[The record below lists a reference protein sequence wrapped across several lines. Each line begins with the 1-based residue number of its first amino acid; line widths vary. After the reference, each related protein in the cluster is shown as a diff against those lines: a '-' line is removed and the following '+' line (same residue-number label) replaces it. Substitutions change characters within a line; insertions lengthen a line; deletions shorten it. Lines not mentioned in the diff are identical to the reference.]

1 MIPAILIPSFRSN
14 QLFFG
19 IQLKRSLN
27 LSLILCSFFVL
38 TVQGQRFKS
47 DIFTSID
54 SNVNVRYGEATNIKN
69 EMETLMLDVF
79 MPSADTM
86 KKRPLIVFIHGGG
99 FQNGNRKVSITQR
112 TVRQFVPKGY
122 VVSCI
127 SYRLGI
133 EDPKSNKDYAEAMYR
148 AQQDAR
154 TAIRFLKANATRWN
168 IDTAQ
173 VFVCGTSAGA
183 MTSLA
188 LAYMDEQEVPKE
200 VNINKWGPLEGNK
213 ENNAYSSKVKAVM
226 NLWGSMIDYRW
237 INQGDVPLYN
247 TAGTEDKTVPY
258 DSSFSYHN
266 FKYGPYILYQHS
278 LATGIPTSWRAFY
291 GVGHTLDSKK
301 PMLDSCFS
309 EMSDWLFTQLKS
321 NSPLNRRS
329 IKRNKARN
337 HRITAIGSPANIPI
351 MPLLPVFAKLQ
362 EKSPLICP
370 KSRFTQI
377 FS

>member
-1 MIPAILIPSFRSN
+1 MIPAILIPSFCLN

-19 IQLKRSLN
+19 IQLKRSLH
-27 LSLILCSFFVL
+27 LSLILCSFFVI
-38 TVQGQRFKS
+38 TVQGQRFKT
-47 DIFTSID
+47 DIFTSMD
-54 SNVNVRYGEATNIKN
+54 SNVNIRYGEAKNIKN
-69 EMETLMLDVF
+69 EMETLMLDIF

-200 VNINKWGPLEGNK
+200 VNINKWGPLEGNN

-266 FKYGPYILYQHS
+266 FKYGPYILYQHC
-278 LATGIPTSWRAFY
+278 LATGTPTSWRAFY

-309 EMSDWLFTQLKS
+309 EMSDWLFTQMKS

-337 HRITAIGSPANIPI
+337 HRITAIGSPANTPI

-362 EKSPLICP
+362 EKSPLI
-370 KSRFTQI
+370 
-377 FS
+377 

>member
-1 MIPAILIPSFRSN
+1 MIPAILIPSFCLN

-19 IQLKRSLN
+19 IQLKRSLH
-27 LSLILCSFFVL
+27 LSLILCSFFVI
-38 TVQGQRFKS
+38 TVQGQRFKT
-47 DIFTSID
+47 DIFTSMD
-54 SNVNVRYGEATNIKN
+54 SNVNIRYGEAKNIKN

-200 VNINKWGPLEGNK
+200 VNINKWGPLEGNN

-266 FKYGPYILYQHS
+266 FKYGPYILYQHC

-329 IKRNKARN
+329 IKRNKIRN
-337 HRITAIGSPANIPI
+337 HRITAIGSPANTPI

-362 EKSPLICP
+362 EKSPLIYP

>member
-1 MIPAILIPSFRSN
+1 MIPAILIPSFCLN

-19 IQLKRSLN
+19 IQLKRSLH

-38 TVQGQRFKS
+38 TVQGQRFKT
-47 DIFTSID
+47 DIFTSMD
-54 SNVNVRYGEATNIKN
+54 SNVNIRYGEAKNIKN

-200 VNINKWGPLEGNK
+200 VNINKWGPLEGNN

-266 FKYGPYILYQHS
+266 FKYGPYILYQHC

-309 EMSDWLFTQLKS
+309 EMSDWLFTQMKS

-337 HRITAIGSPANIPI
+337 HRITAIGSPANTPI

-362 EKSPLICP
+362 EKSPLI
-370 KSRFTQI
+370 
-377 FS
+377 

>member
-1 MIPAILIPSFRSN
+1 MIPAILIPSFCLN

-19 IQLKRSLN
+19 IQLKRSLH
-27 LSLILCSFFVL
+27 LSLILCSFFVI
-38 TVQGQRFKS
+38 TVQGQRFKT
-47 DIFTSID
+47 DIFTSMD
-54 SNVNVRYGEATNIKN
+54 SNVNIRYGEAKNIKN
-69 EMETLMLDVF
+69 EMETLMLDIF

-200 VNINKWGPLEGNK
+200 VNINKWGPLEGNN

-266 FKYGPYILYQHS
+266 FKYGPYILYQHC

-329 IKRNKARN
+329 IKRNKIRN
-337 HRITAIGSPANIPI
+337 HRITAIGSPANTPI

-362 EKSPLICP
+362 EKSPLIYP